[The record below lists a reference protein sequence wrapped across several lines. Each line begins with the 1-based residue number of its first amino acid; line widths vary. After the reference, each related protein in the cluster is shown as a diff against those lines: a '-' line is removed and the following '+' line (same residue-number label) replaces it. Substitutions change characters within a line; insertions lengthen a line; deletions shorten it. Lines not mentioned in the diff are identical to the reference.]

1 MTHAGAEAL
10 QAYLVEHYRP
20 GLSVSGLATLAAL
33 VRDAA
38 GAMQSEGQSVRYV
51 HSTIV
56 PAEEALLSMFES
68 ATEELVH
75 EVYARADVPFD
86 RMGAVISEGG
96 PQWLAVDEMELSTE
110 ASPQMMSVGP
120 KEAEIDDS

>member
-1 MTHAGAEAL
+1 MTHVGPDGL

-20 GLSVSGLATLAAL
+20 GLSVTGLATLAAL

-38 GAMQSEGQSVRYV
+38 GAMQSEGRPVRYLQ
-51 HSTIV
+51 STIV
-56 PAEEALLSMFES
+56 PADEALLTVFES

-75 EVYARADVPFD
+75 EVYARAEVPFD

-96 PQWLAVDEMELSTE
+96 PAWLAVNGGGS
-110 ASPQMMSVGP
+110 AQSPGVSFEGGN
-120 KEAEIDDS
+120 DDS

>member
-1 MTHAGAEAL
+1 MTGTGTEEL
-10 QAYLVEHYRP
+10 QGYLVEHYRP
-20 GLSVSGLATLAAL
+20 GLSVPGLATLAAL

-38 GAMQSEGQSVRYV
+38 TAMHDEGLPVRYL

-56 PAEEALLSMFES
+56 PADEALLSVFES
-68 ATEELVH
+68 ATQELVC

-96 PQWLAVDEMELSTE
+96 RQWLAADDRE
-110 ASPQMMSVGP
+110 APT
-120 KEAEIDDS
+120 DDATCEGE

>member
-1 MTHAGAEAL
+1 MTHAGAEGL
-10 QAYLVEHYRP
+10 QRNLVEHYRP
-20 GLSVSGLATLAAL
+20 GLSVTGLATLASL

-38 GAMQSEGQSVRYV
+38 GAIHREGRPVRYL

-56 PAEEALLSMFES
+56 PADEALLSVFES

-75 EVYARADVPFD
+75 EVYARAEVPFD

-96 PQWLAVDEMELSTE
+96 PAWRAVDGGRS
-110 ASPQMMSVGP
+110 ARSPGVSFEGGD
-120 KEAEIDDS
+120 DDS

>member
-1 MTHAGAEAL
+1 MTYAGAKGL

-20 GLSVSGLATLAAL
+20 GLSVTGLATLAAL

-38 GAMQSEGQSVRYV
+38 GAMQSEGRPVRYLR
-51 HSTIV
+51 STIV
-56 PAEEALLSMFES
+56 PADEALLSVFES

-75 EVYARADVPFD
+75 AVYARAEVPFD
-86 RMGAVISEGG
+86 RIGAVIREGG
-96 PQWLAVDEMELSTE
+96 PQWIAVAETALSTE
-110 ASPQMMSVGP
+110 ASPRMTSVDS

>member
-1 MTHAGAEAL
+1 MTHAGAEGL

-33 VRDAA
+33 VR
-38 GAMQSEGQSVRYV
+38 
-51 HSTIV
+51 
-56 PAEEALLSMFES
+56 ES

-86 RMGAVISEGG
+86 RMGAVISEGD